1 MYLKLSG
8 EKSFLYKYVSMVE
21 SWLTHIDLQR
31 SMIENPPER
40 NWAQGSQDPGTREIV
55 DQAYSP
61 KGQRRCRPIMMIDIS
76 ARTMRIITSNWV
88 DRPRKL
94 TLAIAT
100 TRASIR
106 STVVQLSN
114 LAILVHSRFLNSAVA
129 GCNSSSGSIG
139 GRRSQAAGCNGCL
152 TVRCSSG

>member
-1 MYLKLSG
+1 
-8 EKSFLYKYVSMVE
+8 MVE
-21 SWLTHIDLQR
+21 SCLTHIDLPR
-31 SMIENPPER
+31 SLIENLLAG
-40 NWAQGSQDPGTREIV
+40 NWPRESQDPGTREIV
-55 DQAYSP
+55 DQVYSP

-114 LAILVHSRFLNSAVA
+114 LAILVHSCFLNSAVT
-129 GCNSSSGSIG
+129 GCNSSGSIG
-139 GRRSQAAGCNGCL
+139 GRRSLAVVECDTSYIGARRCL
-152 TVRCSSG
+152 VSSI

>member
-76 ARTMRIITSNWV
+76 ARTMRIMTSNWF

-100 TRASIR
+100 TRASIK

-114 LAILVHSRFLNSAVA
+114 LAILVHSSFLNSAVA
-129 GCNSSSGSIG
+129 GCNGSI
-139 GRRSQAAGCNGCL
+139 
-152 TVRCSSG
+152 